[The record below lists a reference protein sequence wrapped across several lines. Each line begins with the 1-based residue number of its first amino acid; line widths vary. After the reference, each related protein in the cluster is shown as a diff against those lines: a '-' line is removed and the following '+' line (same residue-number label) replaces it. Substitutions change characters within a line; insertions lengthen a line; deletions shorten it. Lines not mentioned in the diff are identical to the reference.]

1 MEVDAIRFH
10 ITESN
15 FPAGN
20 RIPKVNNRNN
30 RGRCDICPK
39 LTIKRPGQPR
49 RRSGVFIVNFGH
61 FTHLALVFL
70 LLTLSR

>member
-10 ITESN
+10 ITEAN

-20 RIPKVNNRNN
+20 RIPKVSNRNT
-30 RGRCDICPK
+30 RRRCDICPK
-39 LTIKRPGQPR
+39 LTIKTPERPQ

-61 FTHLALVFL
+61 FPRLTLVFL